1 MDHFNWDDLRFFLA
15 LARDGQL
22 SGAARALGTSHV
34 TVARRIERLEEGL
47 GQRLFERS
55 ARGYGLTPAGRR
67 LIAQAEKME
76 EASALV
82 SPDEAR
88 DPGLSGVLRMAV
100 PEGFG
105 AFFSD
110 RLLGRFLTRFPGL
123 TLDLITLT
131 QVLSLSR
138 READV
143 TVTLD
148 PVQRGG
154 WQSEK
159 LCDYALSLYGAPALL
174 DEKGL
179 PERAADLSALP
190 FVGYIEEMLI
200 TPALDYLDELRPGL
214 RPVFR
219 SASIFNQ
226 AVAAQR
232 GLGLAVLPCYVA
244 RTTPGLVPVLS
255 DQIRLRRS
263 YWLTAHRDHIGTR
276 RLRLVRSWL
285 MSELAAHQ
293 PELL

>member
-34 TVARRIERLEEGL
+34 TVARRIERLEDGL

-55 ARGYGLTPAGRR
+55 ARGYGLTAAGRR

-82 SPDEAR
+82 SPEESR

-110 RLLGRFLTRFPGL
+110 HLLGRFLTRFPGL

-143 TVTLD
+143 TITLD

-159 LCDYALSLYGAPALL
+159 LCDYALALYGA
-174 DEKGL
+174 
-179 PERAADLSALP
+179 ADLLAERGPPESPEALSSLP

-226 AVAAQR
+226 AMAAQR
-232 GLGLAVLPCYVA
+232 GLGLAVLPRYVA
-244 RTTPGLVPVLS
+244 RGTPGLVPVLP
-255 DQIRLRRS
+255 DQIRLTRS

-276 RLRLVRSWL
+276 RLRVVRDWL
-285 MSELAAHQ
+285 MSEIAASH
-293 PELL
+293 ERLL